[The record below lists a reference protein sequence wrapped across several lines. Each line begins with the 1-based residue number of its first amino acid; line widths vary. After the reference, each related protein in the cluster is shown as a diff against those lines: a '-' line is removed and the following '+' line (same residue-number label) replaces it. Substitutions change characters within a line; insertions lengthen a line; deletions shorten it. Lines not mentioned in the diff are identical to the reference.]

1 LISQICNEAL
11 FKYFPMPEKAPL
23 FIKNFVDQNREFFRT
38 DEVINQWLILL
49 ESNVCFETDEVQT
62 DTTNNNGN
70 S

>member
-1 LISQICNEAL
+1 
-11 FKYFPMPEKAPL
+11 MPEKAPL